1 MVGLLELVARTFAL
15 LGAGNS
21 GSIVIPALMVFGFI
35 GAVSAATVLIAV
47 ILHVRVT
54 LRPRTGPVELREV
67 ENLRVLVTHNN
78 PDAPG
83 HVRSRAPGSA
93 IVTVRTAGFSVQ

>member
-1 MVGLLELVARTFAL
+1 MLGSVTEADDAVQDAWIRLSRTDT
-15 LGAGNS
+15 S
-21 GSIVIPALMVFGFI
+21 
-35 GAVSAATVLIAV
+35 
-47 ILHVRVT
+47 
-54 LRPRTGPVELREV
+54 EV

-93 IVTVRTAGFSVQ
+93 IVTARTAGFSVQ